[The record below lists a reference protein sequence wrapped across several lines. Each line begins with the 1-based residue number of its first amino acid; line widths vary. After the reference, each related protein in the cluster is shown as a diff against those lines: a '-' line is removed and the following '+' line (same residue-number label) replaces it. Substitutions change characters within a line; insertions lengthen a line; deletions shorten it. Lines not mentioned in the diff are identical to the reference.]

1 MAFSV
6 RKALGV
12 TSALGLVVSLAAC
25 GPDDMAVKDAGHFT
39 LGEVD
44 GPFDWPM
51 NGYESALG
59 TVSGD
64 TGDWAPLA
72 AARPMV
78 ARAPAR
84 YGYAPAWDYL
94 DDYRYDAPEFA
105 SYNDGHY
112 EDRYYDG
119 GYYEDS
125 YYDSPYFENAFYGPA
140 GYDWYERSADTG
152 TYALLAL
159 AALLGGVIGD
169 SPPDYYFAYG
179 DVQPWVWITE
189 DRYVRYAEPL
199 DIGYRYY
206 YYAPDAVRPF
216 LVRDPLYSYG
226 YNDDRLVVIYGTYGR
241 VLDRERALPLRRA
254 ASSYY
259 DRAVTLYRTAS
270 TGDRYGVPA
279 PLWQQRSRAVVADQQ
294 VWNQA
299 RNWNPGWRD
308 WNKRYDKA
316 ADKHWQRERIARTYA
331 AKRFAA
337 WQDDGFRSAAPQP
350 GRELRTR
357 NNSYE
362 AALRQAAVETRRQ
375 DMRRMAKQERVKAQ
389 GRSDRPGPLARGLV
403 SPVRQTAASP
413 RGGLDEA
420 RLQGSGRMKRQ
431 DNLGA
436 ASSGGKRREEV
447 ARGQSRAARSSGV
460 ERQAE
465 AKPQRRDKVA
475 RERQPAREQ
484 RHQAD
489 VQHAQRTERQQA
501 ERQYAQRKEQV
512 GRQQALRTQ
521 QAQARAQQ
529 REARQQISLQR
540 QQRESRRQQMVIQ
553 QQANTQPQ
561 QPVQQQR
568 QAFADGGGR
577 GQGGGGGQGGQD
589 RGHGRNDR

>member
-1 MAFSV
+1 MV
-6 RKALGV
+6 KVLPEPV
-12 TSALGLVVSLAAC
+12 TPSSTWCARCLHARDQFGDRGRLVA
-25 GPDDMAVKDAGHFT
+25 
-39 LGEVD
+39 
-44 GPFDWPM
+44 
-51 NGYESALG
+51 
-59 TVSGD
+59 
-64 TGDWAPLA
+64 
-72 AARPMV
+72 
-78 ARAPAR
+78 
-84 YGYAPAWDYL
+84 
-94 DDYRYDAPEFA
+94 
-105 SYNDGHY
+105 
-112 EDRYYDG
+112 DRYYDG

-125 YYDSPYFENAFYGPA
+125 YYDSPYFESAYYGPA
-140 GYDWYERSADTG
+140 GFDWYDRSADTG

-199 DIGYRYY
+199 DTGYRYY

-226 YNDDRLVVIYGTYGR
+226 YNDDRLVVIYDTYGR

-259 DRAVTLYRTAS
+259 DRGVTLYRTAS

-308 WNKRYDKA
+308 WNRRYDKA

-337 WQDDGFRSAAPQP
+337 WQDDGFRSDAPQP

-357 NNSYE
+357 NNPYE

-389 GRSDRPGPLARGLV
+389 GRYDRPGPLARGLV

-413 RGGLDEA
+413 RGGSDEA

-431 DNLGA
+431 DNLGT
-436 ASSGGKRREEV
+436 ASSGGKRREDT
-447 ARGQSRAARSSGV
+447 ARGQSRAARSAGV

-465 AKPQRRDKVA
+465 ARPQRHDKVA

-484 RHQAD
+484 REVRRQQARDLRHQAD
-489 VQHAQRTERQQA
+489 VQRAQRTERRQAQHQQA
-501 ERQYAQRKEQV
+501 QR
-512 GRQQALRTQ
+512 RQ
-521 QAQARAQQ
+521 QAQAQAQQ
-529 REARQQISLQR
+529 REARRQINVQR
-540 QQRESRRQQMVIQ
+540 QQREAGRQQMNAQREQLVARQQQANAQRQQREAGRQQMAVQQQANAQRQHQESRRQQMVVQ
-553 QQANTQPQ
+553 QQARAQRQ

-577 GQGGGGGQGGQD
+577 GQGGGGGQGGQG
-589 RGHGRNDR
+589 RGHSRNDR